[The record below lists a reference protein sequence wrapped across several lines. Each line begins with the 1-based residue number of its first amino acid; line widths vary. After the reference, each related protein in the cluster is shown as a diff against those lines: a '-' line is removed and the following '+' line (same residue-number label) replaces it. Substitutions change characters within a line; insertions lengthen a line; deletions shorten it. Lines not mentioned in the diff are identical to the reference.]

1 MIEKIKRHKGLLRL
15 SLMIVLS
22 CMLQVVSLMKSSVV
36 AGRFGVTSAM
46 DSFNF
51 ANSIATFIFSF
62 VIAGVSTVVIPCY
75 VKRGNRKYTDAFLTA
90 IFIGIT
96 AIAALVLLLR
106 IPLITV
112 ITGRNVEFVKLA
124 GNIMVI
130 LICSDWFSVF
140 TSVTS
145 AYFQYAEKYNIPKVI
160 SLITQSGV
168 VLLLIFNT
176 NISVLGYAGIVGAEI
191 ILNSLMDIIF
201 AVKSGWRYKP
211 VFSVKD
217 TETRKLLKM
226 FAPILLSTGVY
237 QISLM
242 VDSAIASRLNTGDI
256 SVLNYAHQ
264 ISSMINTLLVNNL
277 LVYFYPKLVQDIENN
292 REQNTFWEKTYFFH
306 AIMCLVIAGFAV
318 IGHEGISVLFEHGEF
333 HAQATGTV
341 FVLSLI
347 YISGLQFNVIRDLI
361 YRYFYSCSD
370 TKSPTMNSIM
380 ATLVNIVTSL
390 ILVKFIGIYG
400 IVIGTA
406 VASIISMISIM
417 IRFKIQFGYE
427 KKAEHIIFQYI
438 KTVIIMLGTVFL
450 TEGTKCFFHI
460 SNKIVSILVFGVEV
474 VLIYIVLTMIFN
486 RKLKD
491 IVAEI

>member
-1 MIEKIKRHKGLLRL
+1 MIEKMKRHKGLLRL

-90 IFIGIT
+90 IFTGIT
-96 AIAALVLLLR
+96 IIAVLVLLLR
-106 IPLITV
+106 NPLITV

-130 LICSDWFSVF
+130 LICSNWFSVF

-160 SLITQSGV
+160 SLITQLGV
-168 VLLLIFNT
+168 VLLLIFNI
-176 NISVLGYAGIVGAEI
+176 NISVLGYAGIVGAGI
-191 ILNSLMDIIF
+191 ILNSLLDIIF
-201 AVKSGWRYKP
+201 AVKSGWRYRP

-226 FAPILLSTGVY
+226 FAPILFSTGVY

-256 SVLNYAHQ
+256 SVLNYANQ
-264 ISSMINTLLVNNL
+264 ISSMVNTLLVNNL

-306 AIMCLVIAGFAV
+306 SIMCLVIAGFAV

-333 HAQATGTV
+333 HAQATGVV

-406 VASIISMISIM
+406 IASIISMISIM
-417 IRFKIQFGYE
+417 VRFKIQFGYE
-427 KKAEHIIFQYI
+427 KKVEHIIFQYI

-450 TEGTKCFFHI
+450 TEGTKYFFHI

-474 VLIYIVLTMIFN
+474 VLIYIVLTMLFN